1 MNVKRLA
8 THDVL
13 RHVLP
18 CHEFVSQGLAGP
30 VMSGA
35 LCGARDEIRP
45 DNERSAALL
54 LLIFTDPFKDYTN
67 SQVSQNC
74 N

>member
-1 MNVKRLA
+1 MFWGMF
-8 THDVL
+8 
-13 RHVLP
+13 
-18 CHEFVSQGLAGP
+18 CP
-30 VMSGA
+30 VMSSLVKGWLAQWWAA